1 MPEKEADI
9 LGKVKE
15 ARDKGKKR
23 KFMQTWDL
31 VINLKGLDLKKP
43 ESRLNIEFQLP
54 EGRGK
59 DIRVAV
65 IADSLAP
72 KAAEVADLVIKKEDI
87 DSLSKDAKRLKKI
100 IDGNNWFFGEM
111 NLMPLIG
118 KTLGQAMGPKGKVPK
133 PLPPNANIKA
143 FVEGARKTIK
153 IRVTTT
159 PVLHLPV
166 GTDKM
171 SDEQITN
178 NVNAVINFVKD
189 KLPKGK
195 NNVRSA
201 YIKLTMGPPIKLPL
215 RL

>member
-15 ARDKGKKR
+15 ARGGRAR
-23 KFMQTWDL
+23 KFLQTWDL

-43 ESRLNIEFQLP
+43 ESRLTTEFQLP
-54 EGRGK
+54 DGRGK
-59 DIRVAV
+59 DIKVAV

-72 KAAEVADLVIKKEDI
+72 KAAEVADLVIRKEEI
-87 DSLSKDAKRLKKI
+87 DGLSKDPKRLKKI
-100 IDGNNWFFGEM
+100 IDENHWFFGEM
-111 NLMPLIG
+111 SLMPLIG

-143 FVEGARKTIK
+143 FVDGARKTIR

-159 PVLHLPV
+159 PVLHIPV

-171 SDEQITN
+171 SDEQVTN

-201 YIKLTMGPPIKLPL
+201 YIKLTMGPAIKLPL
-215 RL
+215 KL